1 MWRFTLPL
9 PIKPSVIDW
18 FRATCW
24 NFATVGK
31 ILWDQF
37 SRSIIWPHSAFLYL
51 EFFSYQMG
59 YNSFNSYHFIQKNM
73 VWRIKHFGKSFCAP
87 NNMLLGDC
95 VTYMIVHRAFYAPQ
109 IVVCAHVYTKMYLTV
124 HLPTTKIKIF

>member
-9 PIKPSVIDW
+9 PIKSSIIDW

-24 NFATVGK
+24 NFVTVGK

-37 SRSIIWPHSAFLYL
+37 SRSIIWPHFAFLYL
-51 EFFSYQMG
+51 EFFSDQMG
-59 YNSFNSYHFIQKNM
+59 YSSFNSYHFIQKTWFEELKILVN
-73 VWRIKHFGKSFCAP
+73 ICCAP
-87 NNMLLGDC
+87 NNMLLGDR
-95 VTYMIVHRAFYAPQ
+95 VTYMIVHLAFHAPQ
-109 IVVCAHVYTKMYLTV
+109 IVVCAHLHTKMYLTV